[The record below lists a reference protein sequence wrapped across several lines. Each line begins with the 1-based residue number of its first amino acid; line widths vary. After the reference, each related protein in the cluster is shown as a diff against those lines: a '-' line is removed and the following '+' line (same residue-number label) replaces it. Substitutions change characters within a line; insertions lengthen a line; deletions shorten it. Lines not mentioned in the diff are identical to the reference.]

1 MTISAPLARSTDPH
15 TSHDAAEA
23 VTSGKAQ
30 AHRALALR
38 EVRALPGQTSG
49 ELAAVAGLERHEAA
63 RRLSDLKNAGLV
75 LQGAPRRCSALGTTC
90 VTWWPVQAQGEMQ
103 L

>member
-1 MTISAPLARSTDPH
+1 MTTLARTTDPH
-15 TSHDAAEA
+15 TSHDVAEA
-23 VTSGKAQ
+23 VTTSGKAQ

-49 ELAAVAGLERHEAA
+49 ELAAAAGLERHEAA

-75 LQGAPRRCSALGTTC
+75 LQGAARRCTALGTTQ
-90 VTWWPVQAQGEMQ
+90 VTWWPAQEQGA
-103 L
+103 LSL